1 MSRALLCCLAFVWAL
16 HVAAAPAFTVDSLRN
31 GRVMVVGDS
40 ITQNGTW
47 VSFFEYFLHKSAP
60 STHFDI
66 VSVGLAS
73 ETVSGYSEPGHA
85 GGAFPR
91 PCLFERLGRALD
103 LVKPK
108 LVVACY
114 GMNDG
119 GYEPFSE
126 ERMRQYQAGITRL
139 PKDCAAAG
147 AQVVLVTPPVFDARK
162 FQPPG
167 SAKTYDETLGKFS
180 AWLVKEPPPGVL
192 AVIDLHS
199 TMAALLVKRCKQ
211 TPDFHFA
218 GDGVHPNDLG
228 HLVMAKSILDF
239 LRVAIPGKDLDS
251 ALTVAQ
257 ADPMFKL
264 VGQRRAARSEAWL
277 ANIGY
282 TRERRVPP
290 GTGDLQKAEAMARE
304 AQEQI
309 DKLRAGQASKSTS
322 QGR

>member
-1 MSRALLCCLAFVWAL
+1 VSRTLLCCLAFVWAL
-16 HVAAAPAFTVDSLRN
+16 HVAAAPAFTVDSLMN
-31 GRVMVVGDS
+31 GRVMVLGDS

-47 VSFFEYFLHKSAP
+47 VSFLEYFLQKSAP
-60 STHFDI
+60 SARFDI

-126 ERMRQYQAGITRL
+126 ERMHQYQAGITRL
-139 PKDCAAAG
+139 VEDCAAAG

-162 FQPPG
+162 FQPIG
-167 SAKTYDETLGKFS
+167 LAKTYDETLGRFS
-180 AWLVKEPPPGVL
+180 AWLVKEPPPGVSG
-192 AVIDLHS
+192 VIDLHS
-199 TMAALLVKRCKQ
+199 TMAALLAERCKQ
-211 TPDFHFA
+211 TPDFYFA

-239 LRVAIPGKDLDS
+239 LRVSMPGKDLDS
-251 ALTVAQ
+251 ALTAAQ
-257 ADPMFKL
+257 ADPIFKL
-264 VGQRRAARSEAWL
+264 VAQRRAARSEAWL

-282 TRERRVPP
+282 TRERHVIP
-290 GTGDLQKAEAMARE
+290 GTGDLQKAEAMARDT
-304 AQEQI
+304 QKRIDGLRTEQVL
-309 DKLRAGQASKSTS
+309 KPAS
-322 QGR
+322 QGP